1 MTVVR
6 VIRNVVLFILL
17 FVMALTAF
25 GGAIGPY
32 ELVIIP
38 LLIIAGMW
46 GVGRLVRLGAR

>member
-17 FVMALTAF
+17 FALTVTAF
-25 GGAIGPY
+25 GGSIGPY

-38 LLIIAGMW
+38 LVIIAGMW